1 MPNKFT
7 PHFEATDS
15 MADLVRADYN
25 ILPLLSRFSIPL
37 GFGND
42 TIGEICSKND
52 IDADT
57 FLLIA
62 NFTLSNGID
71 HSIVTP
77 VAALGIVDFLHNSH
91 DYFISYKFPHIR
103 SNLLNALDANHS
115 DINPAI
121 IAYFD
126 DYVNQVKLHFEYEE
140 TTVFP
145 YIRRLLSGEK
155 SDYKIDIFRKNHDEI
170 GEKLSDL
177 KNVILKYYTTSKPN
191 LMYDVL
197 VDIFNCEDDL
207 DQHNDIENDIL
218 VPLIESFEKS
228 DKK

>member
-42 TIGEICSKND
+42 TIGEICRKND

-103 SNLLNALDANHS
+103 SNLLNALD
-115 DINPAI
+115 
-121 IAYFD
+121 
-126 DYVNQVKLHFEYEE
+126 VKLHFEYEE